1 MLIISGGGIMQVSK
15 WGNSLAVRLPSRVVA
30 ALNLKEGDQIEIRIA
45 STREF
50 EVRRD
55 PGRQRAVDGLRRLR
69 RPLPPGVVVDRA
81 GANARERR
89 RRHTRSHLCS
99 GDAG

>member
-1 MLIISGGGIMQVSK
+1 MQVSK
-15 WGNSLAVRLPSRVVA
+15 WGNSLAVRLPSRVVE

-55 PGRQRAVDGLRRLR
+55 PGRQRAINRLRRLR
-69 RPLPPGVVVDRA
+69 RPLPPGFVFDRA
-81 GANARERR
+81 EANA
-89 RRHTRSHLCS
+89 H
-99 GDAG
+99 